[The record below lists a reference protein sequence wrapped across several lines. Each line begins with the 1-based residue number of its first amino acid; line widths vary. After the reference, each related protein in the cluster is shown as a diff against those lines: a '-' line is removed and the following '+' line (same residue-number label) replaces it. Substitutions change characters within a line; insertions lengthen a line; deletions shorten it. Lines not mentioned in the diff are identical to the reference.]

1 MKGGADRRVKSR
13 RPLTLSLG
21 LSLGVSLL
29 LAACGGGSDS
39 AAPTS
44 TPPQQPM
51 PHGWE
56 LIWADEFDGGALNES
71 NWNIQLGD
79 GTAEG
84 IPGWGNNEL
93 QSYQAAN
100 VAIAGG
106 HLVLTA
112 RHETA
117 GERAYTSGR
126 INTAGNV
133 AVRYGRIE
141 ASIRV
146 PTGQGMWSA
155 FWMLPENSPY
165 GGWASS
171 GEIDIMEVY
180 TRSPSPFTQG
190 VVHHGM
196 AWPLNVYTERRY
208 SGIDPGDGFHTYA
221 VEWDAEQ
228 IRWFVDGVHFH
239 TVGRDAYWSY
249 YKDPATN
256 AHVAGPDSAP
266 FDQPFHILLN
276 LAVGG
281 NLPGD
286 PAPRAL
292 PSEMRVDYV
301 RVYQCNVDIATGVGC
316 AGLEDSV
323 DPRVAPASPS
333 DVYRAEYDLYADA
346 VGPLAF
352 PDVEETLALSFSV
365 YDNNGALRLSEAN
378 SGERGQVIDV
388 HTIGGGSF
396 SIHATDRS
404 RHAFFGM
411 GSAADAIRLAGELQF
426 DLYVFS
432 ADTDDGSVLVKLDS
446 GLADFGFVELA
457 IADLPLDQ
465 WHTVSAQIS
474 DIVHNPSNLG
484 GGPVDLGQ
492 VLSLFVLELTGAA
505 HLQVDNIKIL
515 CAHPVPRGCGIR
527 PPAPQ

>member
-1 MKGGADRRVKSR
+1 MESS
-13 RPLTLSLG
+13 RPLYVSIG
-21 LSLGVSLL
+21 LSLGTGLL
-29 LAACGGGSDS
+29 LAACGSGNEATQGGDQPQTV
-39 AAPTS
+39 PT
-44 TPPQQPM
+44 PR
-51 PHGWE
+51 GWE
-56 LIWADEFDGGALNES
+56 LIWADEFDGSALNES

-100 VAIAGG
+100 VSVAGG
-106 HLVLTA
+106 YLVLAA
-112 RHETA
+112 RRDPA
-117 GERAYTSGR
+117 GDRAYTSGR
-126 INTAGNV
+126 INTAGNL
-133 AVRYGRIE
+133 ALRHGRIE

-146 PTGQGMWSA
+146 PTGQGLWSA

-180 TRSPSPFTQG
+180 TRSPRPFTQG

-196 AWPLNVYTERRY
+196 AWPLNVFTDGRY
-208 SGIDPGDGFHTYA
+208 AGIDPGDGFHIYA
-221 VEWDAEQ
+221 VEWDADQ

-281 NLPGD
+281 DLPGD
-286 PAPRAL
+286 PTPGAL
-292 PSEMRVDYV
+292 PDEMRVDYV
-301 RVYQCNVDIATGVGC
+301 RAYQCNVDVATGLGC
-316 AGLEDSV
+316 AGLEDLV
-323 DPRVAPASPS
+323 DPSVTPAPPN

-346 VGPLAF
+346 VGPLVF
-352 PDVEETLALSFSV
+352 PSVEETLALSFGV
-365 YDNNGALRLSEAN
+365 QDNNGAFSLSDVDG
-378 SGERGQVIDV
+378 GERGRVIDV
-388 HTIGGGSF
+388 HTTGGGNF
-396 SIHATDRS
+396 SIHATDLS
-404 RHAFFGM
+404 RHSFFGM
-411 GSAADAIRLAGELQF
+411 GSAADAASFAGELQF

-432 ADTDDGSVLVKLDS
+432 ADTDVDSNVRVKLDS
-446 GLADFGFVELA
+446 GLPDFGFVELA
-457 IADLPLDQ
+457 IADLPMDQ
-465 WHTVSAQIS
+465 WSTVTAQIS
-474 DIVHNPSNLG
+474 DIAHNPGSIS
-484 GGPVDLGQ
+484 GPVDLDR
-492 VLSLFVLELTGAA
+492 VLSLFVLEPTGTA

-515 CAHPVPRGCGIR
+515 CAHPAPHGCGIKE
-527 PPAPQ
+527 PAPR